1 MTNLKVEK
9 NKDISN
15 FLTLKTRVKAE
26 YFFDAKTRQ
35 DLIAAKKYSLK
46 NDLSMFLLGGGSN
59 LAITKDALA
68 GLTVKNDYRELK
80 VLEDSPDSVI
90 VSVSSGYP
98 VTLLIAKSIA
108 TGWGGFEFH
117 QGLPGTVGGA
127 IYMNSKWTKPP
138 TYFGDDLLYAYLI
151 DEKAEVKKVGR
162 EYFQF
167 AYDYSILQKTREIV
181 LEGIFQL
188 GKADPKILREKAA
201 FALDYRKKTQPYGIA
216 SSGCFFR
223 NITEDQKNKLKLST
237 TSAGYLIDQAGLK
250 GRTIGNFYVSPVHA
264 NFIINRGGGKSEDL
278 VRLLDLIRGEV
289 EKKFGVKLEEEVIVI

>member
-1 MTNLKVEK
+1 
-9 NKDISN
+9 
-15 FLTLKTRVKAE
+15 
-26 YFFDAKTRQ
+26 
-35 DLIAAKKYSLK
+35 
-46 NDLSMFLLGGGSN
+46 
-59 LAITKDALA
+59 
-68 GLTVKNDYRELK
+68 
-80 VLEDSPDSVI
+80 
-90 VSVSSGYP
+90 
-98 VTLLIAKSIA
+98 
-108 TGWGGFEFH
+108 
-117 QGLPGTVGGA
+117 
-127 IYMNSKWTKPP
+127 MNSKWTKPP

-151 DEKAEVKKVGR
+151 DEKAEVKKVDR

-167 AYDYSILQKTREIV
+167 AYDYSILQKTHEIV

-250 GRTIGNFYVSPVHA
+250 GRTIGNFYVSPLHA